1 MQWQAAG
8 PLQECDVDC
17 TSAQQAVSRDHMP
30 CLQLLLARDS
40 SLAIK
45 LDEHGESALHLID
58 HSEAPHFD
66 EFDVAP
72 RCYAYTAALLAA
84 AATPALAPATR
95 TALNAL
101 DRSGKLALH
110 KAAVTAGARTPAC
123 HHCLRALAAAGADA
137 SESRCA
143 ERSLL
148 HALLH
153 DKALDATDDCC
164 ESEDFDE
171 LVQQSAI
178 TLRALQQAGLV
189 TAGTGALHASCQRFD
204 SECAVKLL
212 LACGADVHERNSAGL
227 TALHVA
233 AEQEFGHEVMPLLIA
248 ADGSG
253 SLLRATTERD
263 SRTALHFAA
272 TFNEQHVQLLLQHG
286 AEADAADA
294 AGMTPL
300 HAACASNDGTSAAL
314 VTALIAAGV
323 DVQRF
328 TTGHDGIEGQWQP
341 IHYAVSACCENDEQL
356 QAIDALLAAGA
367 SVNAAT
373 SDGCSPAWLVG
384 LLAYSKL
391 TSHCA
396 VRMDALLQ
404 RGADL
409 QYYTEQYGSLLH
421 AAAGGGNTDMMNL
434 LLERGLVLSN
444 TDAKNVNATGY
455 TPLLMAAIGDHT
467 AMVQLLIEKGCDVHA
482 TTSAGETA
490 LQLYMS
496 GSSKDAECCRVLL
509 DAGCDP
515 LVVTD
520 EG

>member
-1 MQWQAAG
+1 
-8 PLQECDVDC
+8 
-17 TSAQQAVSRDHMP
+17 
-30 CLQLLLARDS
+30 
-40 SLAIK
+40 
-45 LDEHGESALHLID
+45 
-58 HSEAPHFD
+58 
-66 EFDVAP
+66 
-72 RCYAYTAALLAA
+72 
-84 AATPALAPATR
+84 
-95 TALNAL
+95 
-101 DRSGKLALH
+101 
-110 KAAVTAGARTPAC
+110 
-123 HHCLRALAAAGADA
+123 
-137 SESRCA
+137 
-143 ERSLL
+143 
-148 HALLH
+148 
-153 DKALDATDDCC
+153 
-164 ESEDFDE
+164 
-171 LVQQSAI
+171 VQQSAI

-233 AEQEFGHEVMPLLIA
+233 AEQEFGHEVMPLLLA
-248 ADGSG
+248 ADDSG
-253 SLLRATTERD
+253 TLLHAVTEHD

-314 VTALIAAGV
+314 VTALIAAGA

-328 TTGHDGIEGQWQP
+328 TTGHGGIAGQWQP
-341 IHYAVSACCENDEQL
+341 IHYAVSTCCEDDEQL
-356 QAIDALLAAGA
+356 RAIDALLAAGA

-373 SDGCSPAWLVG
+373 SDGCSPAWIVG
-384 LLAYSKL
+384 LLAYSRVS
-391 TSHCA
+391 SHCA
-396 VRMDALLQ
+396 VRLDALLQ

-444 TDAKNVNATGY
+444 TDAKNVDDRGF
-455 TPLLMAAIGDHT
+455 TPLLMAAAAGRA

-482 TTSAGETA
+482 TATDGETA
-490 LQLYMS
+490 LQLYMRTCQS
-496 GSSKDAECCRVLL
+496 QDAECCRVLL